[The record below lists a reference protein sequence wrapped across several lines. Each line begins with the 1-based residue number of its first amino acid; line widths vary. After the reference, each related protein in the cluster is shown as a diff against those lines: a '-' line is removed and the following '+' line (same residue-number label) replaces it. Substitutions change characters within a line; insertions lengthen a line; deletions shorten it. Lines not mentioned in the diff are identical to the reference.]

1 VSPNIGFEER
11 RIVRIDKVEL
21 ALIHILL
28 LYPDKISLLH
38 DETFLEYFT
47 TVELKRLA
55 VMLTDSFKKGN
66 ATAVSDL
73 VGEME
78 EGTLKDTILKLLVEP
93 SPFDPDIVDKVVTDV
108 MNKLRA
114 RWYKSKRKIL
124 QRELMQAQESDNQ
137 ELKNRL
143 LIEKEK
149 LLKEEKTRIF
159 KSVEL

>member
-1 VSPNIGFEER
+1 
-11 RIVRIDKVEL
+11 
-21 ALIHILL
+21 
-28 LYPDKISLLH
+28 LH

>member
-1 VSPNIGFEER
+1 LG
-11 RIVRIDKVEL
+11 
-21 ALIHILL
+21 
-28 LYPDKISLLH
+28 
-38 DETFLEYFT
+38 
-47 TVELKRLA
+47 
-55 VMLTDSFKKGN
+55 
-66 ATAVSDL
+66 
-73 VGEME
+73 
-78 EGTLKDTILKLLVEP
+78 EP